1 MYYSRKESP
10 SLMTL
15 THLQV
20 SLHCDAVLKPREM
33 CAWSTPR
40 CGCYVVVCLFTLVIS
55 DPVKIEPVTYVGKKS
70 LQTHSGK
77 KLPFSCLCD

>member
-15 THLQV
+15 THAISKFLCTVTQ
-20 SLHCDAVLKPREM
+20 VLKPREM

-40 CGCYVVVCLFTLVIS
+40 CGCYVVVCLFTPSIS
-55 DPVKIEPVTYVGKKS
+55 DLVKIEPVTYVGKKS
-70 LQTHSGK
+70 FREKITIFL
-77 KLPFSCLCD
+77 FM